1 MMDVFAVF
9 KGIIQAGPT
18 VLLPVIIFFIA
29 IILRVSIGKALQS
42 ALTVGAAFVGL
53 KIVIEFMAKGL
64 GPATKAMVTHMG
76 VHLNV
81 IDMGFG
87 TVAAIGWSS
96 PLVPVIVAVLMILNM
111 VLLLLNKTSTL
122 SVDIWNYHHAL
133 SMGAFVYFT
142 TNNVY
147 ISVASAACVGLVMFK
162 MADWAA
168 PLVSNYYKIPG
179 VTIPALHAL
188 MNLPIVAPLNLV
200 MDKIPGFNKIDFNM
214 ETLRKYL
221 GPFGDPLVIGL
232 VLGFC
237 IGIVAQ
243 YDLYQSFGLGIKM
256 AAAMLLLPK
265 MTHLFVEGL
274 KPISLRAKEI
284 TDKKLKGRRIFIG
297 LDPAILFGDPAV
309 ITTALLMVPILIGL
323 AITLPENNFLPFA
336 DLGALPYKVALCVA
350 VTNGNILRSM
360 ILCTIS
366 FLPYFYFATWTAPMV
381 TATAKAVGL
390 SDNIPH
396 GMMISSFTGTTMPIS
411 YFIYQAFTHN
421 IIITVPA
428 LLIGF
433 FALWYILDK
442 KVMPNLKIIKDHSS
456 L

>member
-1 MMDVFAVF
+1 VDLFAVF

-29 IILRVSIGKALQS
+29 IVFRVPLGKAMQS

-96 PLVPVIVAVLMILNM
+96 PIVPIIVLVTMALNIA
-111 VLLLLNKTSTL
+111 LLLLNKTNTL

-133 SMGAFVYFT
+133 TMGAFVYFG
-142 TNNVY
+142 TNNIY
-147 ISVASAACVGLVMFK
+147 IAVAAAACTALVMFK

-179 VTIPALHAL
+179 VTIPALHAC
-188 MNLPIVAPLNLV
+188 MNLPIVAPLNLL

-214 ETLRKYL
+214 DTLRKYL
-221 GPFGDPLVIGL
+221 GAFGDPLVIGL
-232 VLGFC
+232 ILGTF
-237 IGIVAQ
+237 IGIFAK
-243 YDLYQSFGLGIKM
+243 YDYYKAFGLGVNM
-256 AAAMLLLPK
+256 AAAMLLLPR

-274 KPISLRAKEI
+274 KPISAKAKQI
-284 TDKKLKGRRIFIG
+284 TDEKLKGRNIFIG
-297 LDPAILFGDPAV
+297 LDPAVLFGDPAV

-323 AITLPENNFLPFA
+323 AVILPGNNFLPFA

-350 VTNGNILRSM
+350 VANGNILRSM
-360 ILCTIS
+360 ILCTIA
-366 FLPYFYFATWTAPMV
+366 FIPYFYFGTWTAAMV
-381 TATAKAVGL
+381 TSAAQAVGL
-390 SDNIPH
+390 SDSIPS
-396 GMMISSFTGTTMPIS
+396 GMMISSFTGTTMPIT
-411 YFIYQAFTHN
+411 YFIYQAFIN
-421 IIITVPA
+421 NSMVTVPVLFIA
-428 LLIGF
+428 F
-433 FALWYILDK
+433 FAVWFIIDK
-442 KVMPNLKIIKDHSS
+442 KIMPNLKIIKDYTPD
-456 L
+456 